1 MLTKQIQTAKGC
13 CQAATAVDILLSTII
28 SSRWAQVEEFDIE
41 EDAAALEEEEE
52 ELEGGGE
59 ENLFGKRRVRRAAAK
74 RGQVVKG
81 TTTGKHLAESTRI
94 QDVEV
99 QEGKGKDGR
108 EERKAAQDEEVP
120 KEGVEQVEVGTSEAD
135 LDFAASFNKSTDNE
149 WLMWADQV
157 TRVTGWLAKK
167 NDPVE
172 LVLMYVD
179 QPGNQIRSWGPESD
193 QADFAVMKVDQ
204 MVALLMEQL
213 SVVGLEDSVNLVVTG
228 VHGFC
233 EVSTDKVFDI
243 SGSVS
248 DPAYIHGHSPVLN
261 IKPAKD
267 EELDTYAKLQT
278 SSDKDK
284 FDMFTKRLVPQEYH
298 YSGNRRVSEIVLVAK
313 EGFSFAFDF
322 WTEVKT
328 LNLRAGRQ
336 ASLDNKYGKAGYD
349 PHLASMEA
357 ALLMMGPGLAIQ
369 PVSEQLSVVVDAVD
383 IFPLVAHLLRLPPPP
398 TNGTLRLNHCTM
410 CTLLSTMPLYLLWP
424 CI

>member
-1 MLTKQIQTAKGC
+1 M
-13 CQAATAVDILLSTII
+13 
-28 SSRWAQVEEFDIE
+28 EEFDIE
-41 EDAAALEEEEE
+41 EDVAALEEEEE
-52 ELEGGGE
+52 EGGGE
-59 ENLFGKRRVRRAAAK
+59 ENLFGKRRVRRAAAR
-74 RGQVVKG
+74 RGHVVKG
-81 TTTGKHLAESTRI
+81 TTTGKHLAESTRF
-94 QDVEV
+94 QDVDV

-108 EERKAAQDEEVP
+108 EERKVAQDEEVS

-149 WLMWADQV
+149 WLMWVDQV

-204 MVALLMEQL
+204 LVALLMEQL

-278 SSDKDK
+278 SIDKDK

-298 YSGNRRVSEIVLVAK
+298 YSGNGRVSEIVLVAK
-313 EGFSFAFDF
+313 EGFAFAFDF

-328 LNLRAGRQ
+328 LNRRAGRQ

-410 CTLLSTMPLYLLWP
+410 
-424 CI
+424 